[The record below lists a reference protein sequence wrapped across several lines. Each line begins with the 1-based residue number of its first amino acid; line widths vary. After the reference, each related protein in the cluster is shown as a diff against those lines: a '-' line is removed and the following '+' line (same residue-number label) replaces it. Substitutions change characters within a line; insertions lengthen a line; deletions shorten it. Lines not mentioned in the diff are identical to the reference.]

1 MTMETDTIEINKES
15 LMMDVDAGEEG
26 RLPGSIGP
34 KTIARFMFL
43 AGAGFGAHSPAVIA
57 SDSG

>member
-26 RLPGSIGP
+26 TLPGSIGP
-34 KTIARFMFL
+34 KTVACFMFL
-43 AGAGFGAHSPAVIA
+43 AGAGFGAH
-57 SDSG
+57 